1 MNSST
6 TATEARAKTG
16 TRRGGSLRAVA
27 LSASFGVAALLGAAV
42 VAVGLSGGPA
52 HAQDVVI
59 TSEQKGAEVLPLGLV
74 AFTRRAEAPRSPER
88 DPADV
93 IASDLDLSGR
103 FRMRRAPTF
112 TKGAKVLFGEDGA
125 LGYVRGEY
133 ALEGDRYTLQA
144 ELVDLGTGEV
154 ILRRR
159 FGGPRDEFARAAHRF
174 SDELVY
180 QLFGEKG
187 IAQTRLAF
195 VHRGGGAKE
204 IWAMDY
210 DGADAGAVT
219 RNGSINLSPVFAGG
233 RDQLIF
239 SSYLHGRPQFYWV
252 DPDHPS
258 PRPAFSSPG
267 MNSAPA
273 YNRVDREIAY
283 ASTGDGNSEIY
294 RRPAAGGKAERLTF
308 SSSIETSPAWS
319 PNGQEIAF
327 VSDRS
332 GRPMLYVMDRDGS
345 NTRRITYDFA
355 YVGTPSWSPK
365 GDRIAFAAMDDG
377 NNFNIYTTAPDGS
390 EPVRL
395 TTGGSNENPTW
406 SPDGRFIA
414 FSSTR
419 GGSADI
425 YVMRADGQDMRRLTF
440 TGGNT
445 MPSWSDY

>member
-1 MNSST
+1 M
-6 TATEARAKTG
+6 RK
-16 TRRGGSLRAVA
+16 TRRGASWGAVA
-27 LSASFGVAALLGAAV
+27 LSAGFGVAAIFG
-42 VAVGLSGGPA
+42 VAVGVVALSGGSA

-74 AFTRRAEAPRSPER
+74 AFTRRAEGPRSPER

-133 ALEGDRYTLQA
+133 ALEGDHYTLQA
-144 ELVDLGTGEV
+144 ELVDLASGDV

-159 FGGPRDEFARAAHRF
+159 FGGDRGDFVRSAHRF

-187 IAQTRLAF
+187 IAQTRIAF
-195 VHRGGGAKE
+195 VHRGDGAKE

-210 DGADAGAVT
+210 DGADPRAVT
-219 RNGSINLSPVFAGG
+219 RNGSINLNPVFAGG
-233 RDQLIF
+233 RDQLMF
-239 SSYLHGRPQFYWV
+239 SSYMHGKPQFYWV
-252 DPDHPS
+252 DPDRPAPH
-258 PRPAFSSPG
+258 PAFSSAG
-267 MNSAPA
+267 MNTAPA
-273 YNRVDREIAY
+273 YNRVDHEVAY
-283 ASTGDGNSEIY
+283 ASTADGNSEIY
-294 RRPAAGGKAERLTF
+294 RRPAAAVGKAERLTF
-308 SSSIETSPAWS
+308 SASIETSPAWS

-332 GRPMLYVMDRDGS
+332 GGPQLYVMDRDGS
-345 NTRRITYDFA
+345 NTRRITYDFS
-355 YVGTPSWSPK
+355 YCGTPSWSPK
-365 GDRIAFAAMDDG
+365 GDRIVFAAMDDG
-377 NNFNIYTTAPDGS
+377 NNLNVYTVAPDGS

-395 TTGGSNENPTW
+395 TSGGSNENPVW

-419 GGSADI
+419 GGSAEI
-425 YVMRADGQDMRRLTF
+425 FVMRADGQDIRRLTW